1 MTSNYFFN
9 TLLFTTVGFLSLLST
24 LTIEG
29 KFYSMIIIME
39 SSICFV
45 IGLYFIMK
53 EYNNEY
59 ILKPQSSDQQN
70 L

>member
-39 SSICFV
+39 SSVCFV
-45 IGLYFIMK
+45 IGLYFVMK
-53 EYNNEY
+53 EYNKEY
-59 ILKPQSSDQQN
+59 MLKKESSDQHN

>member
-24 LTIEG
+24 LTLEG
-29 KFYSMIIIME
+29 KLYLMIVIME
-39 SSICFV
+39 STICFV
-45 IGLYFIMK
+45 LGLYFVMK

-59 ILKPQSSDQQN
+59 MLKKENSDQHN